1 MSEVV
6 VGVGELDAF
15 LHSRR
20 PRKVGMPLLSRILLL
35 GLINTWYTGTQM
47 ANSPSFGINF
57 KKSFS
62 SPYSPF
68 ATRASFFLHLR
79 IWNSLVLPL
88 ASEMPITPTGC
99 GLASLCLKCSPIS
112 KCHLRSTG
120 PGIYMRKLLRTHTYK
135 LQLHPQHRSTNR
147 CSCNY
152 PHNR

>member
-1 MSEVV
+1 
-6 VGVGELDAF
+6 
-15 LHSRR
+15 
-20 PRKVGMPLLSRILLL
+20 MPLLSHILLL

-88 ASEMPITPTGC
+88 ASENAPLRQQDVGWHPCASSAPQSQNATFAAQAREFIC
-99 GLASLCLKCSPIS
+99 GNFSERI
-112 KCHLRSTG
+112 
-120 PGIYMRKLLRTHTYK
+120 HT
-135 LQLHPQHRSTNR
+135 S
-147 CSCNY
+147 CSCTHSIGPPTVVLVTIRTIDNL
-152 PHNR
+152 PIKMQRQRTSPNSALSILNQ